1 MTTATMKFKLS
12 AVCTAVLLSACSLAP
27 TYQQP
32 AAPIPSSYPAY
43 SQEAQAEGA
52 EQLGVD
58 ELGWVD
64 FFNDPRLQAIIALA
78 LENNRDIRIAVD
90 RVQEAQAQY
99 GIVRSDQFPSIG
111 AGATGQIVRNPE
123 ELRMG
128 GPNSPSVSR
137 TYQAG
142 IGLTSFEIDFFG
154 RLRNLSAAALEQYLA
169 TEAAQRAV
177 RINVVAQVAEAYFR
191 LRAAQ
196 EMQTLMQRTEKSRGE
211 TLRLIQLMYDVG
223 TASSLELDQ
232 ATLQLQTV
240 RADLEQ
246 AKREEARALNA
257 LMLLTGTELPEDLP
271 EGQPFGPD
279 QLVAEIP
286 VGLPSDLLQRRPD
299 LIAAEHALRAA
310 NANIG
315 AARAA
320 FFPSISITGL
330 LGFASGS
337 LDNLF
342 GSSHRF
348 WQYSPQLTM
357 PLFTGGGIRSGLDLA
372 EARNNIAVSQYE
384 QSIQNAFREVADALA
399 GEATYDQQLAA
410 IREMLRAADG
420 SLRTANLRYETGVD
434 SFLQVQTAEVNL
446 YSAQQ
451 VGVRIGLEFLL
462 NRIELYK
469 ALGGGWALP
478 ETAAEVQQER
488 EPT

>member
-223 TASSLELDQ
+223 T
-232 ATLQLQTV
+232 
-240 RADLEQ
+240 
-246 AKREEARALNA
+246 
-257 LMLLTGTELPEDLP
+257 
-271 EGQPFGPD
+271 
-279 QLVAEIP
+279 
-286 VGLPSDLLQRRPD
+286 
-299 LIAAEHALRAA
+299 
-310 NANIG
+310 
-315 AARAA
+315 
-320 FFPSISITGL
+320 
-330 LGFASGS
+330 
-337 LDNLF
+337 
-342 GSSHRF
+342 
-348 WQYSPQLTM
+348 
-357 PLFTGGGIRSGLDLA
+357 
-372 EARNNIAVSQYE
+372 
-384 QSIQNAFREVADALA
+384 
-399 GEATYDQQLAA
+399 
-410 IREMLRAADG
+410 
-420 SLRTANLRYETGVD
+420 
-434 SFLQVQTAEVNL
+434 
-446 YSAQQ
+446 
-451 VGVRIGLEFLL
+451 
-462 NRIELYK
+462 
-469 ALGGGWALP
+469 
-478 ETAAEVQQER
+478 
-488 EPT
+488 